1 MRLARFK
8 DWSVQKKI
16 MSITLLCSV
25 MLLCA
30 MFFLLLPTIERRI
43 MTEKRETVKQLVETG
58 MGALEREAGKVKA
71 GKLTVEQA
79 QQAAAETVGRM
90 RYGKDGYLWINDS
103 KVMVMHPLKPELI
116 GKEISALKDPT
127 GRSFMLDMVKVVRQS
142 GAGFVDYVWSKP
154 GEQEPAPKVSYVK
167 QFQPWGWILG
177 TGIYVDDVQKS
188 VAAIKWGLIGFTLF
202 FCAASLLLSYFISRN
217 ISRSVAELV
226 EANRRLADGDLRVA
240 IEVAGQ
246 DELGALAAASR
257 KMVANLRTLISEV
270 ADTSSQ
276 VAAASSELHASAKV
290 IATGAEAVVSETD
303 SIATASEE
311 MSSTSG
317 DIARNCQLA
326 AQSAKAASDVVKSGS
341 EVVLDTISGM
351 VKIAERVKESAST
364 VGNLGCRSEQIGQII
379 GTIEDIADQT
389 NLLALNAAIEAAR
402 AGEQGRGFAVVA
414 DEVRALAERTTKSTR
429 EIGEMIKAIQVET
442 RAAVQVMEEGVA
454 EVEKG
459 QASSRDSGAALQ
471 KILQQIEIL
480 TAQIDEISTAAEQ
493 QSATTNEI
501 SSNMQRTREII
512 YKTSNGAVETAT
524 AASQLSSNA
533 QLLQDLVSRFQVS

>member
-1 MRLARFK
+1 MRLIRFK

-16 MSITLLCSV
+16 MSITLLCSAL
-25 MLLCA
+25 LLCA
-30 MFFLLLPTIERRI
+30 MFFLLLPAIENRI
-43 MTEKRETVKQLVETG
+43 MAEKHETVKQLVDMA
-58 MGALEREAGKVKA
+58 MGTIELEASRVKA

-79 QQAAAETVGRM
+79 QKAAAETVGRM

-103 KVMVMHPLKPELI
+103 KVMVMHPLKPELN
-116 GKEISALKDPT
+116 GKDILSLKDPT
-127 GRSFMLDMVKVVRQS
+127 GRAFMLDMVKVVRQS
-142 GAGFVDYVWSKP
+142 GSGFVDYVWSKQ
-154 GEQEPAPKVSYVK
+154 GEKEPVPKISYVK

-177 TGIYVDDVQKS
+177 TGIYVDDVKKS
-188 VAAIKWGLIGFTLF
+188 VAAIKWGLIGFTFF
-202 FCAASLLLSYFISRN
+202 FCSASLLLSYFISRN
-217 ISRSVAELV
+217 IGRSVAELV
-226 EANRRLADGDLRVA
+226 EANRRLAGGDLRVA
-240 IEVAGQ
+240 IKVAGQ
-246 DELGALAAASR
+246 DEIGALAEASQ
-257 KMVANLRTLISEV
+257 KMVDNLRTLISEV
-270 ADTSSQ
+270 AETSSQ
-276 VAAASSELHASAKV
+276 VAAASSEQHASAKA
-290 IATGAEAVVSETD
+290 IAKGAESMVSETD

-311 MSSTSG
+311 MSTTSS

-341 EVVLDTISGM
+341 EVVQDTISGM
-351 VKIAERVKESAST
+351 TKIAERVKESAST
-364 VGNLGCRSEQIGQII
+364 VGDLGCRSEQIGQII

-402 AGEQGRGFAVVA
+402 AGDQGRGFAVVA
-414 DEVRALAERTTKSTR
+414 DEVRALAERTTRSTN

-442 RAAVQVMEEGVA
+442 KAAVKVMEEGVV

-459 QASSRDSGAALQ
+459 QASSRDSGEALQ

-512 YKTSNGAVETAT
+512 YKTTNGAVESATAT
-524 AASQLSSNA
+524 SQLSSNA
-533 QLLQDLVSRFQVS
+533 HQLQDLVNRFQVS